1 LIKNTSATFEGV
13 PIPAAGNFAGNLNQK
28 VKVPSF
34 SGSISSIIYFNFA
47 NQIGATM
54 DDDENVGYKRPPRRS
69 QFKPGQSGNPSGK
82 AKGLRSMTAEL
93 RDILGE
99 EMTFAAGG
107 AVKTMSKQ
115 RALASSLVTA
125 AIEGDLRATAIVMAH
140 LNRDAP
146 KTETAEEEADFSAVE
161 ARQRRRPKNK

>member
-1 LIKNTSATFEGV
+1 MDEG
-13 PIPAAGNFAGNLNQK
+13 
-28 VKVPSF
+28 
-34 SGSISSIIYFNFA
+34 
-47 NQIGATM
+47 
-54 DDDENVGYKRPPRRS
+54 ENVGYKRPPRRS

-99 EMTFAAGG
+99 DISFSADG
-107 AVKTMSKQ
+107 AIKTMSKQ
-115 RALASSLVTA
+115 RALASSLITA

-146 KTETAEEEADFSAVE
+146 KVEATEEEVDFGAVE
-161 ARQRRRPKNK
+161 AHHRRRKKK

>member
-1 LIKNTSATFEGV
+1 MPCAVVEFGQAPFAKSANIIELLGLQIKSAR
-13 PIPAAGNFAGNLNQK
+13 
-28 VKVPSF
+28 
-34 SGSISSIIYFNFA
+34 
-47 NQIGATM
+47 TM
-54 DDDENVGYKRPPRRS
+54 DDSEDVGYKRPPRRS
-69 QFKPGQSGNPSGK
+69 QFKLGQSGNPSGK

-115 RALASSLVTA
+115 RALALSLVTA

-146 KTETAEEEADFSAVE
+146 KTETAEEETDFSAVE
-161 ARQRRRPKNK
+161 ARQRRRTKNK

>member
-1 LIKNTSATFEGV
+1 MHDGE
-13 PIPAAGNFAGNLNQK
+13 
-28 VKVPSF
+28 
-34 SGSISSIIYFNFA
+34 
-47 NQIGATM
+47 
-54 DDDENVGYKRPPRRS
+54 DVGYRRPPRRS

-99 EMTFAAGG
+99 EITFATDG
-107 AVKTMSKQ
+107 AIRTMSKQ
-115 RALASSLVTA
+115 RALASSLITA

-146 KTETAEEEADFSAVE
+146 KTETPEEEVDFSAVE
-161 ARQRRRPKNK
+161 AHQRRRTKNK

>member
-1 LIKNTSATFEGV
+1 
-13 PIPAAGNFAGNLNQK
+13 
-28 VKVPSF
+28 
-34 SGSISSIIYFNFA
+34 
-47 NQIGATM
+47 M
-54 DDDENVGYKRPPRRS
+54 DDGEEVGYKRPPRRS
-69 QFKPGQSGNPSGK
+69 RFKPGQSGNPSGK

-99 EMTFAAGG
+99 EITFAADG

-140 LNRDAP
+140 LNRDAS
-146 KTETAEEEADFSAVE
+146 KTEAAEEEVDFSAVE
-161 ARQRRRPKNK
+161 AHRRRRPKNK

>member
-1 LIKNTSATFEGV
+1 MRRCRIWPGAFR
-13 PIPAAGNFAGNLNQK
+13 Q
-28 VKVPSF
+28 
-34 SGSISSIIYFNFA
+34 IYEHYRIVRSA
-47 NQIGATM
+47 NQIGSTM
-54 DDDENVGYKRPPRRS
+54 ADGEEVGYKRPPRRS
-69 QFKPGQSGNPSGK
+69 RFKPGQSGNPSGK

-99 EMTFAAGG
+99 EITFAADG

-146 KTETAEEEADFSAVE
+146 KTETAEEEVDFSAVE
-161 ARQRRRPKNK
+161 AHRRRRPKNK

>member
-1 LIKNTSATFEGV
+1 VPCAVVEFGQAPFAKSANIIELLGLQIKSAR
-13 PIPAAGNFAGNLNQK
+13 
-28 VKVPSF
+28 
-34 SGSISSIIYFNFA
+34 
-47 NQIGATM
+47 TM
-54 DDDENVGYKRPPRRS
+54 DDSEDVGYKRPPRRS

-115 RALASSLVTA
+115 RALALSLVTA

-146 KTETAEEEADFSAVE
+146 KTETAEEETDFSAVE
-161 ARQRRRPKNK
+161 ARQRRRTKNK